1 MAWSQQK
8 KTEPAKVVVWGIGED
23 YDNVYNSIELQILKN
38 NIEIVAFC
46 CREVDKI
53 SPTFE
58 ENQIIIRGY
67 LEDFK
72 VQIAFSMFSKYTQ
85 DLSILLN

>member
-58 ENQIIIRGY
+58 EKPLITNIP
-67 LEDFK
+67 K
-72 VQIAFSMFSKYTQ
+72 T
-85 DLSILLN
+85 LSNF

>member
-1 MAWSQQK
+1 MELAKK

-46 CREVDKI
+46 CRCYC
-53 SPTFE
+53 S
-58 ENQIIIRGY
+58 
-67 LEDFK
+67 LK
-72 VQIAFSMFSKYTQ
+72 VA
-85 DLSILLN
+85 